1 MSIKGLWVGAMLAG
15 LGVAQAG
22 ELTLSPLLGEH
33 DFSNVT
39 APDGVSQGNGV
50 KNAREYMIDLGYR
63 FTPNWSVEASTGKST
78 THEKSPFYA
87 DKLHYRQEDLDVMYR
102 FLAGEPVQPFV
113 LLGGGRADY
122 LADHSSP
129 FAKGYGQGGAG
140 VVWNLFPHVGLRSEV
155 RYIDMPGPHWHDWLG
170 LVGIEFSVGSFPS
183 TAATEVV
190 PAVAA
195 VPAVPAAA
203 PAPAPAPVAAPADD
217 DHDGVPNNL
226 DKCPNTPAGVK
237 VDAQGCPLDSDHDG
251 VPDYLDKCPNT
262 PAGVVVDQQGCPVM
276 LSKTQVM
283 SLEVKFASGSDK
295 ILGDPTAELGK
306 VVDFMKAYPN
316 QNITID
322 GYTDNRGKKAMN
334 LRLSQ
339 HRADAVCH
347 RLVEMGVA
355 AARLKAVGH
364 GEADPIASNATAAGR
379 AANRRVVATAKAETQ
394 VEEMK
399 K

>member
-1 MSIKGLWVGAMLAG
+1 MSKKGLLAWAMLAG
-15 LGVAQAG
+15 FGVAQAG
-22 ELTLSPLLGEH
+22 ELTLSPLIGDH
-33 DFSNVT
+33 DFSNAT
-39 APDGVSQGNGV
+39 SADGTKPAQGV
-50 KNAREYMIDLGYR
+50 KNGREYMIDLGYR

-78 THEKSPFYA
+78 THEKSPFYS
-87 DKLHYRQEDLDVMYR
+87 DKLHYRQEDLNVMYR

-122 LADHSSP
+122 LADHASP

-170 LVGIEFSVGSFPS
+170 LIGLEFSVGSFP
-183 TAATEVV
+183 TAAAAVV

-195 VPAVPAAA
+195 VPTPVAA

-217 DHDGVPNNL
+217 DHDGVPNDL

-283 SLEVKFASGSDK
+283 SLDVKFATGSDK
-295 ILGDPTAELGK
+295 ILGDPTTELGK

-339 HRADAVCH
+339 RRADAVRRH
-347 RLVEMGVA
+347 LVDMGVN

-364 GEADPIASNATAAGR
+364 GEADPIASNSSAAGR
-379 AANRRVVATAKAETQ
+379 AANRRVVATAKAETR